1 MYLSRC
7 FFPVQTWSSFRFT
20 AWSVKDLIR
29 ENVTG
34 AANGQPQA
42 APKAA
47 EILGNFLLQNGF
59 KDVSWI
65 GKISDE
71 QWKKEKP
78 LLAAKNAGI
87 ALSCN

>member
-1 MYLSRC
+1 
-7 FFPVQTWSSFRFT
+7 
-20 AWSVKDLIR
+20 VKDLIR

-34 AANGQPQA
+34 AANGQPKA

-71 QWKKEKP
+71 Q
-78 LLAAKNAGI
+78 
-87 ALSCN
+87 